1 MLFIPQNII
10 LNDIMQN
17 LLNLSVYYT
26 RGFFYLSLLL
36 ISNFTVHLFVKLVKK
51 KLQGRKSLWNHSNNG
66 DLLGFQK
73 REYLAR
79 TLSSYRVEKAEGM
92 IFN

>member
-36 ISNFTVHLFVKLVKK
+36 ISNYTVHLFVKLVKR
-51 KLQGRKSLWNHSNNG
+51 KLQEEVLAFPNRG
-66 DLLGFQK
+66 D
-73 REYLAR
+73 REGQFNAFTY
-79 TLSSYRVEKAEGM
+79 KAWG
-92 IFN
+92 IVYIIG

>member
-36 ISNFTVHLFVKLVKK
+36 ISNDTIHLFVKLVKK
-51 KLQGRKSLWNHSNNG
+51 KLLRKEVNTEPPQYNEVS
-66 DLLGFQK
+66 
-73 REYLAR
+73 
-79 TLSSYRVEKAEGM
+79 
-92 IFN
+92 